1 MYAYFSKATLEN
13 KQFSLDSKRR
23 SEQSIHILNENK
35 RCRLSCFSSYSFHL
49 LQTAVTPTWF
59 CAPCR
64 MSQQA
69 CRTPADC
76 SQFLYRVPV
85 RTADRGPFFI
95 PISALYMAE
104 SEPCHEPSRLYMADH
119 HAKNPL
125 RGYIFRFFTFRT
137 AIYKRDIA
145 LFPSE
150 RSD

>member
-13 KQFSLDSKRR
+13 KQFPLDSKRR

-49 LQTAVTPTWF
+49 LQTAVTP
-59 CAPCR
+59 
-64 MSQQA
+64 
-69 CRTPADC
+69 ADC
-76 SQFLYRVPV
+76 SQFLS
-85 RTADRGPFFI
+85 GSPFAL
-95 PISALYMAE
+95 PIGDPFSYLYL
-104 SEPCHEPSRLYMADH
+104 P
-119 HAKNPL
+119 
-125 RGYIFRFFTFRT
+125 YIWQNRSLVMSLLAYIWQTIMRKTHFGGTFFRFFTFGT